1 MELSDYDILG
11 ISSKANFRL
20 VKNAY
25 YELSK
30 IYHPDSKQIIIGLTI
45 EDKKIAFQKIQSAYE
60 NIKNKMNVVEV
71 DLPQTEL
78 VYELPIVPKLENL
91 ENNLEKEDFH
101 KKFNNIFEKV
111 NKEENEDNPYSIYY
125 KEPIESD
132 KNLPNS
138 TLVIGQYENSE
149 IKNQEFG
156 INYVEDYSS
165 NKFHDFRKLEN
176 YDYISLES
184 KKEKIDEKLNKKL
197 EKLIFERKKENN
209 KELSADDL
217 SFIERQKQIVLE
229 SEKIK
234 NKIHQNREN
243 KIFRILN

>member
-11 ISSKANFRL
+11 ITPKATFRL

-25 YELSK
+25 FELSK
-30 IYHPDSKQIIIGLTI
+30 IYHPDSKQINIGLSK
-45 EDKKIAFQKIQSAYE
+45 EDKKIAFQKIQTAYE
-60 NIKNKMNVVEV
+60 NIKKKMNVVEV

-78 VYELPIVPKLENL
+78 VYELPIIPKLPTL
-91 ENNLEKEDFH
+91 ENDLQKKDFH
-101 KKFNNIFEKV
+101 KKFNDIFEKI

-132 KNLPNS
+132 RNLPDS
-138 TLVIGQYENSE
+138 KLILGQYENKE

-165 NKFHDFRKLEN
+165 NKFHDFKKLEN
-176 YDYISLES
+176 YDCLSLES
-184 KKEKIDEKLNKKL
+184 EKEKIDEKLNKKL
-197 EKLIFERKKENN
+197 DKLIFQRNNEIN
-209 KELSADDL
+209 KEFSADDL
-217 SFIERQKQIVLE
+217 CFIKRQNHILSE

-234 NKIHQNREN
+234 EKIHQNREN

>member
-45 EDKKIAFQKIQSAYE
+45 EDKKIAFQKIQNAYE

>member
-45 EDKKIAFQKIQSAYE
+45 EDKKIAFQKIQNAYE

-138 TLVIGQYENSE
+138 KLVIGQYENSE

-197 EKLIFERKKENN
+197 EKLIFERKKEIN

>member
-11 ISSKANFRL
+11 ITPKATFRL

-30 IYHPDSKQIIIGLTI
+30 IYHPDSKQIIIGLTK
-45 EDKKIAFQKIQSAYE
+45 EDKKIAFQKIQNAYE
-60 NIKNKMNVVEV
+60 NIKKKMNVIEV

-78 VYELPIVPKLENL
+78 IYELPIVPKLENL
-91 ENNLEKEDFH
+91 ENNLDKEDFH

-111 NKEENEDNPYSIYY
+111 NKEENEDNPYSIFY

-138 TLVIGQYENSE
+138 KLVLGEYENNE

-184 KKEKIDEKLNKKL
+184 KKEKIDEILNKKL
-197 EKLIFERKKENN
+197 DKLILERKKEIS

-217 SFIERQKQIVLE
+217 SLLERQKQIILE

-234 NKIHQNREN
+234 DKIHQNREN